1 VFEAPGVNLGYA
13 NQRLQKDYYHR
24 WMLNP
29 LSFDPTTRMPK
40 FSPDGVTTPLTDTL
54 GGQARDQ
61 FEALWQ
67 ALNEVSKGTDF
78 PH

>member
-1 VFEAPGVNLGYA
+1 
-13 NQRLQKDYYHR
+13 
-24 WMLNP
+24 
-29 LSFDPTTRMPK
+29 MPK